1 MLISPLSQNWREDQ
15 AGSKKSE
22 SHRFYGIQIDSHSFR
37 QETLF
42 IKQNTI
48 VSQRE
53 TFSPVLIANAM
64 SNPFHLKEIP
74 EAKTG
79 NFNLIPA
86 SK

>member
-1 MLISPLSQNWREDQ
+1 
-15 AGSKKSE
+15 
-22 SHRFYGIQIDSHSFR
+22 
-37 QETLF
+37 
-42 IKQNTI
+42 
-48 VSQRE
+48 
-53 TFSPVLIANAM
+53 M